1 MNQETNQEANE
12 KNVTE
17 ADKKSA
23 IKWYPIAF
31 NSFSVS
37 GKEIITN
44 ILKHEWNRLVTSDQC
59 CWRAIGITTISILN
73 LWNSCQVC

>member
-37 GKEIITN
+37 TEKMITN
-44 ILKHEWNRLVTSDQC
+44 ILDH
-59 CWRAIGITTISILN
+59 
-73 LWNSCQVC
+73 